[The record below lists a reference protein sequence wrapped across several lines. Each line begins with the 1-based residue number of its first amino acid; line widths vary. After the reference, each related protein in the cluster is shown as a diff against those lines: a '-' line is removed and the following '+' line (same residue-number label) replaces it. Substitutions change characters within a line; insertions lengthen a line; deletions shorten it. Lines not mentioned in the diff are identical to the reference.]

1 MICATV
7 QDGRQGV
14 SGTSA
19 PHYLRV
25 QEHAVWSKVS
35 LNRRKYTIDDEEC
48 IQSVKAMDSPLFSD
62 DGFVEVFSTK
72 VLCRWDSLKFVRY
85 VSIDGLAA
93 LSTRL
98 GQVGLS

>member
-1 MICATV
+1 
-7 QDGRQGV
+7 
-14 SGTSA
+14 
-19 PHYLRV
+19 
-25 QEHAVWSKVS
+25 
-35 LNRRKYTIDDEEC
+35 
-48 IQSVKAMDSPLFSD
+48 MDSPLFSD